1 MATLSTYTTLLNQ
14 KLGRS
19 TTNFWTPEMKTQAIN
34 NAVSDV
40 LLEYAPPSHM
50 KRDTLTFASGKVAKP
65 ADYFRMVKL
74 WDNTTKVE
82 FEYIV
87 EDEFDDL
94 SATSS
99 GYWTED
105 YDTTDNTRK
114 LFIRPTTQTATNIRY
129 VKNPVILVAGTD
141 ESGLEKEW
149 DDAVAHISA
158 SMLFAN
164 AGETESFQLH
174 DELSKGEKRKA
185 WLAIKKRGGVKQGE
199 RLRSKYERV
208 SQLNKRR
215 TL

>member
-40 LLEYAPPSHM
+40 LEEYAPPSHV
-50 KRDTLTFASGKVAKP
+50 RRGTLTFASGKVAKP

-105 YDTTDNTRK
+105 YDTTDDTRK

-129 VKNPVILVAGTD
+129 VKSPLVLSAGTD
-141 ESGLEKEW
+141 ESGLETEW
-149 DDAVAHISA
+149 SEAVAHMSA
-158 SMLFAN
+158 SALFAN

-174 DELSKGEKRKA
+174 EQLGRQQRAKA